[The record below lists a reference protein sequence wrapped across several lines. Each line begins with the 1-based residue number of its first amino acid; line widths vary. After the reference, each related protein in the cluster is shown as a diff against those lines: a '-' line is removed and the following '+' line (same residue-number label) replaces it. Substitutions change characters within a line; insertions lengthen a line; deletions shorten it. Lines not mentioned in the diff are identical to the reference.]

1 MPTSSK
7 PMSAKRL
14 IAKRKREEMARI
26 KSEQPRVRDFLN
38 GPTFLNWHFLMPD
51 IQILLLQ
58 RLIDFYETKTQL
70 TADVEF
76 IVQFSVRLQHFISNL
91 YHSIN
96 FVYHKHIFR

>member
-26 KSEQPRVRDFLN
+26 KSEQPRVRDYLN
-38 GPTFLNWHFLMPD
+38 GPTFLNWHLLMPD
-51 IQILLLQ
+51 VQILLLR